1 MQLKRLYALEN
12 SVLIDGGNN
21 GSSWFK
27 VVQDDFF
34 HLEPLKSPYLRG
46 LRGIGSRVQ
55 DKSITLI
62 NKNKNN
68 VSYKTHYFY
77 YIYKRN
83 IYILNY
89 NILNRTNVLLLENR
103 VFARFDGF

>member
-46 LRGIGSRVQ
+46 LRDIGSRVQ
-55 DKSITLI
+55 DDFNFFIY
-62 NKNKNN
+62 KNKNN
-68 VSYKTHYFY
+68 VSYKTHIF
-77 YIYKRN
+77 I
-83 IYILNY
+83 
-89 NILNRTNVLLLENR
+89 
-103 VFARFDGF
+103 